1 MAHWLLA
8 GPLEPLV
15 RRDIAAMLKVVG

>member
-15 RRDIAAMLKVVG
+15 RRDIAAMLKVLG

>member
-15 RRDIAAMLKVVG
+15 RRDIAAMLNVVG

>member
-8 GPLEPLV
+8 GPLELLV
-15 RRDIAAMLKVVG
+15 RRDMAAMLKVLG